1 MRAAGRGATS
11 WSSPSAASKR
21 HPRPCPEMEG
31 ARPGGPRRFGLPRTA
46 RITASGE
53 IRSLFRRGKRK
64 RTRHLDVFVSTSPV
78 AYSRLGLVVP
88 KHRQTA
94 VLRNRLKRRL
104 REAGRR
110 ELLPRLAGA
119 GCALDVMVRARPEA
133 YGASFAEL
141 SAELVRVAEEL
152 CSSGF

>member
-1 MRAAGRGATS
+1 
-11 WSSPSAASKR
+11 
-21 HPRPCPEMEG
+21 MEG

-53 IRSLFRRGKRK
+53 IRELFRRGKRK
-64 RTRHLDVFVSTSPV
+64 RTRHLDVFVSSSPV

-88 KHRQTA
+88 KHKRTA

-110 ELLPRLAGA
+110 ELLPRLGEAA
-119 GCALDVMVRARPEA
+119 IAVDVMVRARPEA
-133 YGASFAEL
+133 YEASFEALRQEL
-141 SAELVRVAEEL
+141 AHVAEEL
-152 CSSGF
+152 CSSDS

>member
-1 MRAAGRGATS
+1 
-11 WSSPSAASKR
+11 
-21 HPRPCPEMEG
+21 MEG

-64 RTRHLDVFVSTSPV
+64 RTRHLDVFVSSSPV
-78 AYSRLGLVVP
+78 AHSRLGLVVP
-88 KHRQTA
+88 KHKRTA

-110 ELLPRLAGA
+110 ELLPRLMQAEV
-119 GCALDVMVRARPEA
+119 ALDVMIRTRPEA
-133 YGASFAEL
+133 YDVSYETLRLEVA
-141 SAELVRVAEEL
+141 RVAEEL
-152 CSSGF
+152 CSSAF